1 MRLPVRRLVIGFV
14 LVSFVP
20 LALLTWFSVS
30 LSTKAV
36 RSQAEA
42 RVRGTAASS
51 AVAVGQEMDSLAELV
66 RYYAQ
71 RPTLIAAMRQPST
84 DRNRRMLG
92 FRLAELERAR
102 RGIATAFVSQPDGRL
117 LDIIP
122 ATPAIMGKDFSFR
135 DWYHGVTTTGRPYIS
150 EAYETA
156 ASGHARV
163 VAAAVQIRAP
173 GTKGKP
179 GRVMG
184 VLVAGYE
191 LDSIQRFVS
200 QVSDAH
206 DVQLTVTDQRGVL
219 LASPA
224 TSPRGL
230 RSRRDDP
237 LVAAAL
243 RGQAGVSERTTSAGR
258 VLSAYQPV
266 TGVGWTVTAEVAT
279 DTALAPVHRLRD
291 TVLAIAALLALVLLG
306 GLVLLAG
313 SLRQRARAER
323 RLRASEERTRAI
335 LEAAN
340 EAFISMDTRGVIT
353 GWNAHAEQTFGWSRT
368 EAIGRNLAQTIIP
381 VPSRE
386 AHEQGRQRYLAT
398 GEGPVLNQRIELTA
412 LHRDGHQLPVEIV
425 IWPVGSGEQTSFNA
439 FAHDISQRRRA
450 EEALRAS
457 QERLGLA
464 LEAASMGY
472 WDRDIP
478 SGDTVW
484 SPQLETLFGFVP
496 GSLDA
501 AEAFTDRVHPQD
513 RQTVQHWVEAATS
526 GDQPGELKFRV
537 LWPDGQVRW
546 MQAQARLYRDGGG
559 RPVRMVGVVVD
570 VTERQHGEAALN
582 QAKHEA
588 DQANRAK
595 SEFLSRMSHE
605 LRTPLNAIL
614 GFGQLLQ
621 RDDLTERQRE
631 SADQVLRGGRHLL
644 GLINEVLDISRIE
657 TGSLALSRE
666 AVNVHELLNE
676 TIDMIRP
683 LAAEREVHIQAP
695 SLKAGS
701 WMVRADRQ
709 RLRQVLLNLAS
720 NAVKYNRYS
729 GTIEFV
735 CQAAADGRVRVLV
748 RDTGPGIPADKLHRL
763 FIPFDRLGAE
773 LTDIQGTGMGLVLS
787 KQLLEAMGGT
797 LAVDSIEGQGS
808 SFTVELARA
817 EDPLEH
823 YEQALAAQPT
833 RVQHPDSASERT
845 VLYVE
850 DNPSNLRLVERVLA
864 ERGRVQ
870 LFTATH
876 GQPVQ
881 DLVRQ
886 HRPDLVLLDQHLP
899 DLGGEEVLRRLQA
912 DPETAA
918 VPVVVV
924 SADATPGQIQ
934 RLLAAGA
941 SHYLTKPLDVAQ
953 FLEGVDQLLHAA
965 HHAP

>member
-1 MRLPVRRLVIGFV
+1 MRLPVGRLIAGLV
-14 LVSFVP
+14 LVSMVP

-36 RSQAEA
+36 HSQAEA
-42 RVRGTAASS
+42 RARDTAASS

-66 RYYAQ
+66 RSYAQ

-84 DRNRRMLG
+84 PHNRRMLG
-92 FRLAELERAR
+92 FHLAELQQAR
-102 RGIATAFVSQPDGRL
+102 RGIAIAFVAQPDGRL
-117 LDIIP
+117 LDIVP
-122 ATPAIMGKDFSFR
+122 ATPAIVGQDFSFR

-173 GTKGKP
+173 STKGKP

-191 LDSIQRFVS
+191 LDTIQRFVS
-200 QVSDAH
+200 RFSAAH

-219 LASPA
+219 VAAPGA
-224 TSPRGL
+224 SPRGL
-230 RSRRDDP
+230 SSRRHDP

-243 RGQAGVSERTTSAGR
+243 RGQAGVSERTTRGRR

-266 TGVGWTVTAEVAT
+266 TGMGWTVTGEVAT
-279 DTALAPVHRLRD
+279 DTAFAPVRRLRD
-291 TVLAIAALLALVLLG
+291 TVLAIATVLGLVLLG

-313 SLRQRARAER
+313 SLRQRAQAEQ

-335 LEAAN
+335 LDAAN

-353 GWNAHAEQTFGWSRT
+353 GWNAQAEQTFGWSRA

-381 VPSRE
+381 APSRD
-386 AHEQGRQRYLAT
+386 AHEQGRQRYLTT
-398 GEGPVLNQRIELTA
+398 GQGPVLNQRIELTA
-412 LHRDGHQLPVEIV
+412 LHRDGHQFPVEIV

-450 EEALRAS
+450 EEAVRAS
-457 QERLGLA
+457 EERLGLA

-472 WDRDIP
+472 WDLDIP
-478 SGDTVW
+478 TGETVW
-484 SPQLETLFGFVP
+484 SQQLETLFGYVP
-496 GSLDA
+496 GSLDRP
-501 AEAFTDRVHPQD
+501 EAFTERVHPED
-513 RQTVQHWVEAATS
+513 REVVQGWVEAATS
-526 GDQPGELKFRV
+526 SGPPGELQFRV
-537 LWPDGQVRW
+537 VWPDGEIRW
-546 MQAQARLYRDGGG
+546 MHAQAQVYRDGGG

-570 VTERQHGEAALN
+570 ITERKFGEAALN
-582 QAKHEA
+582 QARQEA
-588 DQANRAK
+588 DRANRAK

-621 RDDLTERQRE
+621 REDLSERQRE

-644 GLINEVLDISRIE
+644 GLINEILDISRIE

-666 AVNVHELLNE
+666 AVNVHELLKE
-676 TIDMIRP
+676 TIDLTRP
-683 LAAEREVHIQAP
+683 LAAERELRIEAP
-695 SLKAGS
+695 SPEGCS
-701 WMVRADRQ
+701 GTVRADRQ

-720 NAVKYNRYS
+720 NAVKYNRH
-729 GTIEFV
+729 GGKIEFA

-748 RDTGPGIPADKLHRL
+748 RDTGPGIPADKLDRL
-763 FIPFDRLGAE
+763 FTPFDRLGAE
-773 LTDIQGTGMGLVLS
+773 LTDIQGTGMGLALS

-797 LAVDSIEGQGS
+797 LTADSIEGQGS
-808 SFTVELARA
+808 TFTIELARA
-817 EDPLEH
+817 EDPLSH
-823 YEQALAAQPT
+823 YEQASAAQPT
-833 RVQHPDSASERT
+833 RVQHPGSGSERT

-864 ERGRVQ
+864 ERGGVR
-870 LFTATH
+870 LLTATH

-899 DLGGEEVLRRLQA
+899 DIGGEEVLRRLQA
-912 DPETAA
+912 DPESAA

-924 SADATPGQIQ
+924 SADATAGQIQ

-941 SHYLTKPLDVAQ
+941 SQYLTKPLDVSQ
-953 FLEGVDQLLHAA
+953 FLAVVDQLLHAA

>member
-1 MRLPVRRLVIGFV
+1 
-14 LVSFVP
+14 
-20 LALLTWFSVS
+20 
-30 LSTKAV
+30 
-36 RSQAEA
+36 
-42 RVRGTAASS
+42 
-51 AVAVGQEMDSLAELV
+51 
-66 RYYAQ
+66 
-71 RPTLIAAMRQPST
+71 
-84 DRNRRMLG
+84 
-92 FRLAELERAR
+92 
-102 RGIATAFVSQPDGRL
+102 
-117 LDIIP
+117 
-122 ATPAIMGKDFSFR
+122 
-135 DWYHGVTTTGRPYIS
+135 
-150 EAYETA
+150 
-156 ASGHARV
+156 V

-200 QVSDAH
+200 QFSAAH

-230 RSRRDDP
+230 RSRREDP

-279 DTALAPVHRLRD
+279 STAFAPVHQLRD
-291 TVLAIAALLALVLLG
+291 SVLAIAALLALVLLG
-306 GLVLLAG
+306 GLGLLAG

-323 RLRASEERTRAI
+323 RLRASEEASRAI

-381 VPSRE
+381 VPSRQ
-386 AHEQGRQRYLAT
+386 AHERGRQRYLAT
-398 GEGPVLNQRIELTA
+398 GEGRVLNQRIELTA

-439 FAHDISQRRRA
+439 FAHDISKRRRA

-478 SGDTVW
+478 SGETVW

-513 RQTVQHWVEAATS
+513 RQTVQHWVEATIS
-526 GDQPGELKFRV
+526 GDPPGELKFRV

-546 MQAQARLYRDGGG
+546 MQAQARVYRDGGG

-582 QAKHEA
+582 QAKQEA
-588 DQANRAK
+588 DRANRAK

-621 RDDLTERQRE
+621 RDDLTEGQRE
-631 SADQVLRGGRHLL
+631 SADQMLRGGRHLL
-644 GLINEVLDISRIE
+644 GLINEVLDVSRIE
-657 TGSLALSRE
+657 TGSLALSQE
-666 AVNVHELLNE
+666 AVDVDELLKE
-676 TIDMIRP
+676 TIDLIRP
-683 LAAEREVHIQAP
+683 LAAERELRVEVPRQEGCA
-695 SLKAGS
+695 
-701 WMVRADRQ
+701 WTVRADRQ

-720 NAVKYNRYS
+720 NAVKYNHHGGS
-729 GTIEFV
+729 IEFA
-735 CQAAADGRVRVLV
+735 CQAAADGRLRILV
-748 RDTGPGIPADKLHRL
+748 RDTGPGVPGDKLPRL
-763 FIPFDRLGAE
+763 FTPFDRLGAE
-773 LTDIQGTGMGLVLS
+773 MTDIQGTGMGLALS
-787 KQLLEAMGGT
+787 KRLTEAMGGSLT
-797 LAVDSIEGQGS
+797 ADSIEGKGS
-808 SFTVELARA
+808 TFTIELARA

-823 YEQALAAQPT
+823 YQQALAAQPT
-833 RVQHPDSASERT
+833 SVQHHGSGSERT

-864 ERGRVQ
+864 ERGGVR
-870 LFTATH
+870 LLTASH
-876 GQPVQ
+876 GQLVQ

-886 HRPDLVLLDQHLP
+886 HQPDVVLLDQHLP
-899 DLGGEEVLRRLQA
+899 DLDGEEVLRRLQS

-924 SADATPGQIQ
+924 SADATAGQIQ

-941 SHYLTKPLDVAQ
+941 SQYLTKPLDVAQ
-953 FLEGVDQLLHAA
+953 FLEVVDQLLQGVRG
-965 HHAP
+965 